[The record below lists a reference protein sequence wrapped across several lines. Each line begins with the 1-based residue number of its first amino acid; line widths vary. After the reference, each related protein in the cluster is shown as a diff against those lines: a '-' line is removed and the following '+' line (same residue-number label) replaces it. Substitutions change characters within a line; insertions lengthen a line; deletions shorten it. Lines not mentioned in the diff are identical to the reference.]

1 MKSAPQ
7 LSGGSGPESSSHH
20 WYEQTARQHH
30 AGVYGYLAW
39 LCRDCEL
46 AADLTQETFLK
57 LWRNPPELRGGP
69 ALKAWLFKVAR
80 NEFLQHRRRA
90 GLETIA
96 FDETQE
102 SNLIGDEPLSLQA
115 LFEIKELVEIVC
127 DAIGKLPDCYRE
139 VVVLHNQEGLTLQ
152 EVGEILEIPIGTVKS
167 RRAKAF
173 ELLRQ
178 MLAGKVSV
186 DGL

>member
-7 LSGGSGPESSSHH
+7 PSGGEPESSSHY
-20 WYEQTARQHH
+20 WYEQAARQEH
-30 AGVYGYLAW
+30 AGVYGYLSW
-39 LCRDCEL
+39 LCRDNEL

-57 LWRNPPELRGGP
+57 LWRNPPGLREGP

-80 NEFLQHRRRA
+80 NEYLQHRRRA
-90 GLETIA
+90 GLGTLA
-96 FDETQE
+96 LDDTQE
-102 SNLIGDEPLSLQA
+102 AHRIANEPLSLQA
-115 LFEIKELVEIVC
+115 LFETKELVEIVC
-127 DAIGKLPDCYRE
+127 NAISKLPDCYRE

-178 MLAGKVSV
+178 MLAGKVEA

>member
-7 LSGGSGPESSSHH
+7 RSGGSEPESSSHL
-20 WYEQTARQHH
+20 WYEQTSRQHH
-30 AGVYGYLAW
+30 AGVYGYLSW
-39 LCRDCEL
+39 LCRDSEL

-57 LWRNPPELRGGP
+57 LWRTPPALRGGP

-90 GLETIA
+90 GFETLPLDDA
-96 FDETQE
+96 QEPGLNAGET
-102 SNLIGDEPLSLQA
+102 LSLQA
-115 LFEIKELVEIVC
+115 LLEIKELVEVVC
-127 DAIGKLPDCYRE
+127 NAIGKLPDSYRE

-178 MLAGKVSV
+178 MLAGKVSA

>member
-1 MKSAPQ
+1 MKSIPQ
-7 LSGGSGPESSSHH
+7 LSGGGGPESSSHH
-20 WYEQTARQHH
+20 WYEQTARQYH
-30 AGVYGYLAW
+30 AGMYNYLFW
-39 LCRDCEL
+39 LCRDREL

-90 GLETIA
+90 GLETLA
-96 FDETQE
+96 LEDCPEPETSAGE
-102 SNLIGDEPLSLQA
+102 IPSLQA
-115 LFEIKELVEIVC
+115 LFEVKELVTAVSG
-127 DAIGKLPDCYRE
+127 AIGRLPDGYRE
-139 VVVLHNQEGLTLQ
+139 VIVLHNQEGLTLE
-152 EVGEILEIPIGTVKS
+152 EVGTILEIPLGTVKS

-173 ELLRQ
+173 ELLRR
-178 MLAGKVSV
+178 MLAGKVSA

>member
-1 MKSAPQ
+1 MTSAPQ
-7 LSGGSGPESSSHH
+7 LSGGRAPESSRHH

-30 AGVYGYLAW
+30 AGVYNYLSW
-39 LCRDCEL
+39 LCRDREL

-69 ALKAWLFKVAR
+69 AVKAWLFKVAR

-90 GLETIA
+90 GLDTIA

-102 SNLIGDEPLSLQA
+102 SNFIGDDPLSLQA
-115 LFEIKELVEIVC
+115 RFDIKELTEIVC
-127 DAIGKLPDCYRE
+127 DAIGKLPDSYRE

-152 EVGEILEIPIGTVKS
+152 EVGEVLEIPLGTVKS

-173 ELLRQ
+173 ELLRH
-178 MLAGKVSV
+178 MLAGKVRA